1 MNNKFEKWLQA
12 NEWQVEVHLSSFDCS
27 KIDVLKRFRNVP
39 DSFLHFLEHFK
50 SITSKD
56 DTTWFICGG
65 DYNDDSDDAF
75 KWNEYELM
83 SLEAAESDSDWKKD
97 IEKWWSDKLPF
108 LMSVKDGY
116 SFYAIDLGENN
127 GAIIKGEEPE
137 FEEAYIVADNFED
150 FLEKVMNNAVIL

>member
-12 NEWQVEVHLSSFDCS
+12 NEWQVEVHSSSFDCS
-27 KIDVLKRFRNVP
+27 KIDVLKRFRNIP

-56 DTTWFICGG
+56 DTTWFICGE

-75 KWNEYELM
+75 KWNEFELM
-83 SLEAAESDSDWKKD
+83 SLESAESDSDWKRD

-116 SFYAIDLGENN
+116 SFYAIDLGDNN

-137 FEEAYIVADNFED
+137 FEEAYVIADHFED
-150 FLEKVMNNAVIL
+150 FLEKVMHNTVIL

>member
-12 NEWQVEVHLSSFDCS
+12 NEWQVEVHSSSFDCS
-27 KIDVLKRFRNVP
+27 KIDVLKRFSNIP

-65 DYNDDSDDAF
+65 DYNDNSDDAF
-75 KWNEYELM
+75 KWNEFELM
-83 SLEAAESDSDWKKD
+83 SLEAAESDNDWKRD

-116 SFYAIDLGENN
+116 AFYAIDLGDNN

-137 FEEAYIVADNFED
+137 FEEAYVIADHFEV
-150 FLEKVMNNAVIL
+150 FLEKVMHNTVIL